1 MVCKRH
7 SLGLQVPRTDVSKA
21 KIPYLG
27 RMMEKLLPGASIIQS
42 CPVILRS
49 VSSLERRCAELS
61 RDLLYYLV
69 LLLPLVENN

>member
-1 MVCKRH
+1 
-7 SLGLQVPRTDVSKA
+7 
-21 KIPYLG
+21 
-27 RMMEKLLPGASIIQS
+27 MEKLLPGASIIQS

-49 VSSLERRCAELS
+49 VSSLEWRCAELS